1 MAKVQVG
8 NLEIDEEELRASLK
22 LRETVGAILKNP
34 KARRLMLQ
42 AEKAQNPKAEI
53 PELDQPD
60 PLEEIKSAT
69 DKRIDALTAALE
81 ADKTA
86 RESEKNL
93 RTLETSIDSGI
104 AALKRDHRWLDGT
117 EAEVRKIM
125 NDEGITKP
133 EIAWNVFQA
142 RHPPSSLMPAA
153 GATGAWGFMDAP
165 AEGSDAGEDIQK
177 LIASKGENESII
189 RKMTN
194 QALKEVRAA

>member
-1 MAKVQVG
+1 MTKMV
-8 NLEIDEEELRASLK
+8 EIDEEDLRASEK
-22 LRETVGAILKNP
+22 LRTTVATILKNP

-42 AEKAQNPKAEI
+42 AEKTVNPKAEI

-69 DKRIDALTAALE
+69 DKRIEALTKALE
-81 ADKTA
+81 DDKADRAAKD
-86 RESEKNL
+86 NL
-93 RTLETSIDSGI
+93 KSLETSIDSGI